1 MCSTHP
7 LIIKKTRWIDR
18 SINSLKDENESDIKT
33 LCLYEDIS
41 EEISEN
47 TECKPISIKD
57 VLIHKLGDLRRSRE
71 FNRLYI
77 KS

>member
-1 MCSTHP
+1 M
-7 LIIKKTRWIDR
+7 IIHK
-18 SINSLKDENESDIKT
+18 SLKDENESDIKT

-57 VLIHKLGDLRRSRE
+57 KLIHVLGDLRKNRE
-71 FNRLYI
+71 FNRIYN

>member
-1 MCSTHP
+1 M
-7 LIIKKTRWIDR
+7 IIHK
-18 SINSLKDENESDIKT
+18 SLKDENESDIKT

-47 TECKPISIKD
+47 TECKPISIKES
-57 VLIHKLGDLRRSRE
+57 LIHKLGDLRRSRE